1 MLQIEGQLRSRPG
14 LGHLLLRL
22 VIIVVL
28 VGLAVLAVLLALGL
42 AIIAIPLAI
51 VAGVVIAIRR
61 ALRRRPEVTERVNV
75 RVRG

>member
-28 VGLAVLAVLLALGL
+28 VGLAILAVLLALGL
-42 AIIAIPLAI
+42 AIIAVPLAI
-51 VAGVVIAIRR
+51 VAGMVIAIRR
-61 ALRRRPEVTERVNV
+61 TFRRRPEVAERVNV